1 MVGRYIEQRH
11 IDLDNDH
18 SCLAL
23 EREYWQ
29 ALEVLAYEDG
39 WDNWRDFFYVRVLP
53 DKPADISLASHVR
66 KMVTVFLFDEFDG
79 RRAGDGVG

>member
-1 MVGRYIEQRH
+1 MLRQYLEHRH
-11 IDLDNDH
+11 INLDNGL

-39 WDNWRDFFYVRVLP
+39 WNNWR
-53 DKPADISLASHVR
+53 
-66 KMVTVFLFDEFDG
+66 EFVYLSAPL
-79 RRAGDGVG
+79 RQTECMPRS